1 MELNER
7 LYELRKNNNWSQEE
21 LAEKLDVSR
30 QTISKWESDKAI
42 PELEK
47 LIKLSEIY
55 NITLDELVK
64 GEVSENILK
73 EDSNK
78 KFQKLKS
85 FLKKYWKKILI
96 IFSIIILISLILFF
110 INISR
115 RLSII
120 YDFSKYYKERFQAIG
135 DTRSGTVDEHI
146 ISRDLNSFKETFKRY
161 SYYVSEDG
169 SEKLLKITEHEEV
182 DGYYDVK
189 EKKILEETYIDFKNV
204 DENGQIDNVVKIN
217 KKTGAKEIINDY
229 KFESPI
235 YNATTSLNHYYGFI
249 CAWDKV
255 FSDKEMAYDFD
266 NRLFKSANNYIWD
279 NETINNSKDNIMT
292 YFNENEFYLEFEN
305 YKDDIKEEC
314 EVINYQIY
322 NTIIPDREQVVV
334 PEE

>member
-30 QTISKWESDKAI
+30 QTISKWESNKAI

-135 DTRSGTVDEHI
+135 ETKSGTVTEHI
-146 ISRDLNSFKETFKRY
+146 IKRDLNNFTETYKKY
-161 SYYVSEDG
+161 MYYVSKDGEKLVKISEFEDDLYNNIIKEIYVDLNKVNDDG
-169 SEKLLKITEHEEV
+169 SLN
-182 DGYYDVK
+182 DV
-189 EKKILEETYIDFKNV
+189 IV
-204 DENGQIDNVVKIN
+204 IN
-217 KKTGAKEIINDY
+217 KKSGTREIINDY
-229 KFESPI
+229 EFDSPI
-235 YNATTSLNHYYGFI
+235 YKSTLSLNNYYSFI
-249 CAWDKV
+249 CAYDKI
-255 FSDKEMAYDFD
+255 FSDNEMAYDFD
-266 NRLFKSANNYIWD
+266 NKLFKSANNYIWD
-279 NETINNSKDNIMT
+279 NKTINNSKDNIMT
-292 YFNENEFYLEFEN
+292 YFNENEFYLDFEN

-322 NTIIPDREQVVV
+322 NTIIPDREQVVA

>member
-64 GEVSENILK
+64 GEVPENIVK
-73 EDSNK
+73 ENSNK
-78 KFQKLKS
+78 KIQKLKS
-85 FLKKYWKKILI
+85 FLKKHWKKILI
-96 IFSIIILISLILFF
+96 IFSIIILIILILFF

-120 YDFSKYYKERFQAIG
+120 YDFSKYYKERFGAIG
-135 DTRSGTVDEHI
+135 DTRSGTVTEHI
-146 ISRDLNSFKETFKRY
+146 INRNLNSFEETYKQY
-161 SYYVSEDG
+161 MYYVSKDG
-169 SEKLLKITEHEEV
+169 EKLVKISEFDDDT
-182 DGYYDVK
+182 YSKTMK
-189 EKKILEETYIDFKNV
+189 EIYIDLNKVN
-204 DENGQIDNVVKIN
+204 DDGLLNDVVVIN
-217 KKTGAKEIINDY
+217 KKLGTREIINNYEFD
-229 KFESPI
+229 SPI
-235 YNATTSLNHYYGFI
+235 YKATLSLNNYYSFI
-249 CAWDKV
+249 CAYDKI
-255 FSDKEMAYDFD
+255 FSDNEMAYDFD
-266 NRLFKSANNYIWD
+266 NKLLKSRNNYIWN

-292 YFNENEFYLEFEN
+292 YFDENEFYMNFES

-322 NTIIPDREQVVV
+322 NNIIPDREQVDA

>member
-30 QTISKWESDKAI
+30 QTISKWESNKAI

-64 GEVSENILK
+64 DEVAENILN
-73 EDSNK
+73 ENSNEKLK
-78 KFQKLKS
+78 KIKS
-85 FLKKYWKKILI
+85 FLKKHWKKILI
-96 IFSIIILISLILFF
+96 ISSVIIVLSLILFF

-135 DTRSGTVDEHI
+135 DTRSGAVTEHI
-146 ISRDLNSFKETFKRY
+146 INRNLNSFEETYKKY
-161 SYYVSEDG
+161 MYYVSKDG
-169 SEKLLKITEHEEV
+169 EKLVKISEYEDDLYNNVIKEIYVDLNKANDDGTLK
-182 DGYYDVK
+182 DV
-189 EKKILEETYIDFKNV
+189 IV
-204 DENGQIDNVVKIN
+204 IN
-217 KKTGAKEIINDY
+217 KKLGTREIINNYRFD
-229 KFESPI
+229 SPI
-235 YNATTSLNHYYGFI
+235 YKATLSLNNYYSLI
-249 CAWDKV
+249 CAYDKI
-255 FSDKEMAYDFD
+255 FSDNEMAYDFD
-266 NRLFKSANNYIWD
+266 NKLFKSANNYIWD

-292 YFNENEFYLEFEN
+292 YFDENEFYMDFEN

-322 NTIIPDREQVVV
+322 NTIIPDREQVIA
-334 PEE
+334 PEL

>member
-30 QTISKWESDKAI
+30 QTISKWESNKAI

-64 GEVSENILK
+64 GEIPEDILK
-73 EDSNK
+73 ENSGK

-85 FLKKYWKKILI
+85 FLKKHWKKILI
-96 IFSIIILISLILFF
+96 IFSIIILLSLILFF
-110 INISR
+110 INITR

-135 DTRSGTVDEHI
+135 ETKSGTVTEHI
-146 ISRDLNSFKETFKRY
+146 IKRDLNNFTETYKKY
-161 SYYVSEDG
+161 MYYVSKDGEKLVKISEFEDDLYNNIIKEIYVDLNKVNDDG
-169 SEKLLKITEHEEV
+169 SLN
-182 DGYYDVK
+182 DV
-189 EKKILEETYIDFKNV
+189 IV
-204 DENGQIDNVVKIN
+204 IN
-217 KKTGAKEIINDY
+217 KKSGTREIINDY
-229 KFESPI
+229 EFDSPI
-235 YNATTSLNHYYGFI
+235 YKSTLSLNNYYSFI
-249 CAWDKV
+249 CAYDKI
-255 FSDKEMAYDFD
+255 FSDNEMAYDFD
-266 NRLFKSANNYIWD
+266 NKLFKSANNYIWD
-279 NETINNSKDNIMT
+279 NKTINNSKDNIMT
-292 YFNENEFYLEFEN
+292 YFNENEFYLDFEN

-322 NTIIPDREQVVV
+322 NTIIPDREQVVA